1 MNVIESNQ
9 SAASTPA
16 ALDQASSSNPSLTA
30 PSARYGKLSIRAC
43 VIGMVLSPILIA
55 WAEYTE
61 IVAGGADLI
70 AMSLIMAVLLML
82 LVVVSVN
89 SVVRRFA
96 PRHALTVPEMMV
108 IYTMNTTSI
117 GICGIGMM
125 QFLPNAL
132 AGVRYFAT
140 PQNGWKSWMYLLRS
154 WTLPSPNVV
163 ADYYNGNST
172 LFTREHL
179 MGWLLPVF
187 VWSMFIF
194 ALTTAMYCM
203 ATLLRRQWVE
213 SERLMFPI
221 VVVPLEIAQ
230 DESRRAL
237 LRNKVM
243 WSGFGLAFGLET
255 LAALHYSISPTIPY
269 VPLKASEPL
278 FNIGNLITTP
288 PWTGFGY
295 FVAGF
300 YPLVIGIAYLLSLD
314 VSFSCWFFYILVKLE
329 NVASVSMGLRDVHD
343 TGMLGSAPYAGAQGV
358 GAFTAIAIVSLA
370 GALPHLKS
378 AFRSAFVNRSA
389 VSVDADE
396 PMSYRSAYIGLFLS
410 TALLFGFC
418 LAIGIAWYVAA
429 FFLAIYF
436 LFIITSTRIRA
447 EAGLPWSAG
456 PASSAHGTVVN
467 FVGSHAFTT
476 PTLTGLANMRWFDAD
491 WRDVAM
497 PSQMESMK
505 IAQAIRMNPKHLT
518 IAVALGTIVA
528 TFASWVAVLTIYYHY
543 GAASGH
549 MLGWR
554 TDQGHYSYDEL
565 SAWLK
570 TPKGLDAS
578 SSGGVV
584 VGALVTVGLGIMR
597 RNIVW
602 WPFNP
607 LGYAVACCGALDW
620 MWASM
625 LVGWGFKYLTLKYGG
640 MEMYR
645 RTLPFFIGLILGDYV
660 AGGVWSLISLSTGV
674 VGYRTFPI

>member
-1 MNVIESNQ
+1 V
-9 SAASTPA
+9 
-16 ALDQASSSNPSLTA
+16 
-30 PSARYGKLSIRAC
+30 
-43 VIGMVLSPILIA
+43 
-55 WAEYTE
+55 
-61 IVAGGADLI
+61 
-70 AMSLIMAVLLML
+70 
-82 LVVVSVN
+82 
-89 SVVRRFA
+89 
-96 PRHALTVPEMMV
+96 
-108 IYTMNTTSI
+108 
-117 GICGIGMM
+117 
-125 QFLPNAL
+125 
-132 AGVRYFAT
+132 
-140 PQNGWKSWMYLLRS
+140 RS

-194 ALTTAMYCM
+194 ALMTAMYCM

-221 VVVPLEIAQ
+221 VVVPLEIVQ
-230 DESRRAL
+230 VESRRAL

-255 LAALHYSISPTIPY
+255 LAALHYSISPSIPY

-329 NVASVSMGLRDVHD
+329 NVASVSMGLRDAHD
-343 TGMLGSAPYAGAQGV
+343 TSMLGTAPYAGAQGV
-358 GAFTAIAIVSLA
+358 GAFTAIAVMSLI
-370 GALPHLKS
+370 GAWPHLKS
-378 AFRSAFVNRSA
+378 AFKSAFSPLARNNGGE
-389 VSVDADE
+389 SVDE
-396 PMSYRSAYIGLFLS
+396 PMSYRAAYVGLFVS

-436 LFIITSTRIRA
+436 LFIITSSRIRA

-467 FVGSHAFTT
+467 FVGSHAFD
-476 PTLTGLANMRWFDAD
+476 PSSLTGLANLRWFDAD

-497 PSQMESMK
+497 PSQMEAMK
-505 IAQAIRMNPKHLT
+505 IAQAARMNPKHLT
-518 IAVALGTIVA
+518 VAVALGTVVA
-528 TFASWVAVLTIYYHY
+528 TLASWVAVLAIYYHF
-543 GAASGH
+543 GAATGH

-554 TDQGHYSYDEL
+554 TDQGHYGYDEL
-565 SAWLK
+565 ATWLK
-570 TPKGLDAS
+570 TRKGFDGAS
-578 SSGGVV
+578 TGAVVVGGVV
-584 VGALVTVGLGIMR
+584 TVALGLMR
-597 RNIVW
+597 RSIAW

-607 LGYAVACCGALDW
+607 LGYAVACAGALDW
-620 MWASM
+620 MWMSM
-625 LVGWGFKYLTLKYGG
+625 LVGWFFKWLTLKYGG
-640 MEMYR
+640 MTMYR
-645 RTLPFFIGLILGDYV
+645 RTVPFFIGLILGDYV
-660 AGGVWSLISLSTGV
+660 AGGVWSLISLCTGV